1 MHVGVYLQVSVPLPK
16 PAGSLPSTKVVK
28 PSAEDSAVVVKPRV
42 VASIGRPPISLVVK
56 PVHQLVALQVRNAL
70 S

>member
-1 MHVGVYLQVSVPLPK
+1 MCIVVYLQVSVPLPE
-16 PAGSLPSTKVVK
+16 PGALPSTKGVK
-28 PSAEDSAVVVKPRV
+28 PIAEDSAVVVKPRLL
-42 VASIGRPPISLVVK
+42 ASIGRPPISLVVK